1 MIQRNY
7 IISNGNNSN
16 SGLYIILVELHST
29 HLRMLANGKQ
39 RERTIGYDRIRNR
52 IE

>member
-16 SGLYIILVELHST
+16 SWPLVLVELRST
-29 HLRMLANGKQ
+29 HLRMLAHGKQ
-39 RERTIGYDRIRNR
+39 RERTIGYDRIGNR